1 MIPVTDG
8 YDRNCKSGDSARNP
22 EAQRHILQKLEICGE
37 YMLSDEMT
45 SSSMPTES
53 RSIANG

>member
-8 YDRNCKSGDSARNP
+8 YARSCKSGDSARNP

-45 SSSMPTES
+45 NSSMSAES
-53 RSIANG
+53 RTIANG